1 MSPMCGKLF
10 RKLHFHP
17 EDQMN
22 RQDAKN
28 AKQTDH
34 QSPITSH
41 PATRY
46 HCGLCDQLADPKLPL
61 TLSRH
66 APKCPQRTE
75 PK

>member
-46 HCGLCDQLADPKLPL
+46 HCGLCDQLANPKLPL
-61 TLSRH
+61 TLSQH
-66 APKCPQRTE
+66 ARRCPQRTE